1 VSTFRY
7 DLLAQTLMWGRGD
20 ELTPGE
26 SRAGEGAI
34 VSNRNT
40 KKSRIT
46 SNSTLLLAL
55 VIGSF
60 LPSSAQT
67 TFQIRSFDGT
77 RKCLDYAIQSPYH
90 VDAPVANQPSSP
102 SSATVFLNDCA
113 NAHPIVIEEL
123 QNGRHEV
130 VLHAGN
136 KVIGIGQVTVIG
148 GPVTNSPQAISSEL
162 PLELFNPNLTG
173 ISSASD
179 HVFALDGDSIIL
191 ASSRPCA
198 STDQMLCPAS
208 PPQLVVQPQSARGAN
223 GTPLVVA
230 PRTLADSEFWDF
242 IATDNSGKDPTS
254 GFVHVS
260 TAAQLW
266 NAICSDPAA
275 IINPDGS
282 EQVPTRPCSTFNSG
296 WGTVIKVNPGVSV
309 DSTLD
314 LSAYPALILPA
325 GVTLRGDRRGT
336 NVGPQIN
343 ANFYKARS
351 SAFAECAF
359 CMIEIHGDYVRV
371 SGLRLRGQSRSTAKY
386 ENPIE
391 GIEIDPPASSINDV
405 ASATSY
411 ISIVDHDDLSDWEDA
426 AIEVNG
432 GHSGDSANYCIN
444 VANDQARQG
453 NVLITRNFI
462 HDNEANDA
470 GYGSVM
476 SSGGRAVILGNTYEM
491 NRHSIAG
498 DGKAYDQYR
507 AFYNFVLSSSPSYKT
522 DQHEQDF
529 DMHGTGDGGFG
540 GIAGMVDIGGN
551 TFLGN
556 DRPNLEYRG
565 APCFGPYF
573 HDNVTAQNQENA
585 INLQGASSLSKVTQP
600 PDSPTSPVAVSPYV
614 PESEYCA
621 IVANSSNCSLYSV
634 HNRYA
639 NSSPSFVNP
648 TNSFRVGDF
657 DGDGVQDLFI
667 ATGTAWYFA
676 PGGAADWRFLSAK
689 TDPITALLF
698 GDFDGDGRTDVLTK
712 NGDKLMVS
720 WGGVS
725 DWEQLNPNP
734 VSAPLTD
741 LAVGNFVG
749 DARDD
754 IFWADG
760 KTWQV
765 SDHGADPF
773 AHSQTS
779 SFRVKD
785 LRFGDF
791 TGTGKT
797 DVFAVEDGKW
807 QVSYSASSSWTPLK
821 KSLTGSVKNLVVAD
835 FDGDGKA
842 DIATSEDG
850 KFLWIPIHI
859 WMVSSNGAT
868 SWSHHFLVW
877 NGSCDVESLAAAP
890 AIGHFA
896 PTDPKRKFS
905 SADALVWNDKE
916 LCIVQPSNWSAKSWS
931 RQTMR

>member
-1 VSTFRY
+1 
-7 DLLAQTLMWGRGD
+7 L
-20 ELTPGE
+20 
-26 SRAGEGAI
+26 
-34 VSNRNT
+34 
-40 KKSRIT
+40 
-46 SNSTLLLAL
+46 
-55 VIGSF
+55 
-60 LPSSAQT
+60 
-67 TFQIRSFDGT
+67 
-77 RKCLDYAIQSPYH
+77 
-90 VDAPVANQPSSP
+90 
-102 SSATVFLNDCA
+102 
-113 NAHPIVIEEL
+113 IEEL

-148 GPVTNSPQAISSEL
+148 GPVTNDPQVNPKTISSER
-162 PLELFNPNLTG
+162 PLGLFNPDLAG
-173 ISSASD
+173 ISSSSD

-198 STDQMLCPAS
+198 STDQILCPPA
-208 PPQLVVQPQSARGAN
+208 PPQLVIQPQNARGAN

-230 PRTLADSEFWDF
+230 PRNLADSEFWDF
-242 IATDNSGKDPTS
+242 IATDNSGKDPTT
-254 GFVHVS
+254 GFVEVS

-266 NAICSDPAA
+266 NAICSDPPV
-275 IINPDGS
+275 IINADGS
-282 EQVPTRPCSTFNSG
+282 EQVPARPCSTFHAG
-296 WGTVIKVNPGVSV
+296 WGSVIKVNARVSV
-309 DSTLD
+309 DATLD

-336 NVGPQIN
+336 KIGPQIN

-351 SAFAECAF
+351 AAFAECAF

-371 SGLRLRGQSRSTAKY
+371 TGLRLRGQSRSTAEY
-386 ENPIE
+386 ENLIV
-391 GIEIDPPASSINDV
+391 GIEIDPPASSINDA

-432 GHSGDSANYCIN
+432 GHSGDSSKNCIN

-453 NVLITRNFI
+453 NVLIARNFI
-462 HDNEANDA
+462 HDNEAKDR

-498 DGKAYDQYR
+498 DGNAYDQYR
-507 AFYNFVLSSSPSYKT
+507 AFYNLVLSSSPSYKIS
-522 DQHEQDF
+522 DEHEQDF
-529 DMHGTGDGGFG
+529 DMHGSDGGFD

-551 TFLGN
+551 TFLGDN
-556 DRPNLEYRG
+556 RPNLEYRG

-573 HDNVTAQNQENA
+573 HDNVTAHA
-585 INLQGASSLSKVTQP
+585 KGGTINLQGTSSISIGTEP
-600 PDSPTSPVAVSPYV
+600 PDSPASPVTVSPYV
-614 PESEYCA
+614 PENKYCA
-621 IVANSSNCSLYSV
+621 RPSDSANCALYSI

-639 NSSPSFVNP
+639 DSSPSFVNP
-648 TNSFRVGDF
+648 TNNFRVGDF

-676 PGGAADWRFLSAK
+676 PGGTADWRFLSAK
-689 TDPITALLF
+689 TDLVTALLF
-698 GDFDGDGRTDVLTK
+698 GDFDGDGRTDVLAK
-712 NGDKLMVS
+712 DRDKLMVS

-734 VSAPLTD
+734 VIAPVTD

-779 SFRVKD
+779 SFRIKD

-797 DVFAVEDGKW
+797 DVLAVVDGKW
-807 QVSYSASSSWTPLK
+807 QVSYRASSSWTPLK
-821 KSLTGSVKNLVVAD
+821 KSLTGSVNNLVVAD

-842 DIATSEDG
+842 DIATSEDM
-850 KFLWIPIHI
+850 KFLWVPIHL
-859 WMVSSNGAT
+859 WMISSNGAT
-868 SWSHHFLVW
+868 SWSRHLLVRK
-877 NGSCDVESLAAAP
+877 GGCDVGSLGASP
-890 AIGHFA
+890 AIGRFA
-896 PTDPKRKFS
+896 STGPKGKV
-905 SADALVWNDKE
+905 SAADVLIWNDKE
-916 LCIVQPSNWSAKSWS
+916 LCIVQPSNWSPKLWS
-931 RQTMR
+931 LQTMR